1 MTRQVVLDT
10 ETTGLDP
17 LLGDRVLEVAAI
29 EIVNLVPTGR
39 TFHRLIDPEREV
51 PPEAT
56 RIHGFTTGMLRGKP
70 RFAEVLDE
78 LLGFLGDSPIVA
90 HNAPFDF
97 GFLDAE
103 FQRLGRPPLDRAR
116 MVDSLEIA
124 KRRFP
129 GLPNNLDALCRRF
142 EIDNSMRTSHNAL
155 LDVQLLAQVYLE
167 LMGGRQ
173 PGLSLTASI
182 GMPAM
187 AAGLDGAA
195 AAAPVA
201 RTPRPIVPSEAELA
215 AHAAFLAKLKDPL
228 WLHPPF
234 APGPKASGGAA
245 AAG

>member
-29 EIVNLVPTGR
+29 EIVNLMPTGR
-39 TFHRLIDPEREV
+39 TWHRLIDPEREV
-51 PPEAT
+51 PPEST
-56 RIHGFTTGMLRGKP
+56 RIHGFTTAMLRGKP
-70 RFAEVLDE
+70 KFAEVLDD
-78 LLGFLGDSPIVA
+78 LLGFLADSPIVA

-103 FQRLGRPPLDRAR
+103 LTRAGRPALDRAR
-116 MVDSLEIA
+116 MVDSLELA

-142 EIDNSMRTSHNAL
+142 GIDNSMRTSHNAL

-173 PGLSLTASI
+173 PGLSL
-182 GMPAM
+182 
-187 AAGLDGAA
+187 AA
-195 AAAPVA
+195 AVAAPALVA
-201 RTPRPIVPSEAELA
+201 GGGAVHARAPRPILPTEAELA
-215 AHAAFLAKLKDPL
+215 AHAEFLKRLKDPL
-228 WLHPPF
+228 WLKPPF
-234 APGPKASGGAA
+234 AAPPAEG
-245 AAG
+245 